1 MVEIGYVYSGVEVLK
16 SRFQTY
22 EAVGRKIKSLRVAVF
37 LFSDQKHN
45 PPLVLLSWNVLMLE
59 LLFLN
64 FRISRNLDIT
74 SI

>member
-1 MVEIGYVYSGVEVLK
+1 MGYVYSGVEVLTRGFRK
-16 SRFQTY
+16 Y
-22 EAVGRKIKSLRVAVF
+22 ESVGRKIKSLRVVVC
-37 LFSDQKHN
+37 LFSDQKQN
-45 PPLVLLSWNVLMLE
+45 PSLVLLSWNVLILE